1 MYTLVYLKHVNEK
14 DVVFYFEAETMSSIL
29 REIRDIAAEC
39 LSSNVR
45 FQFLRILKD
54 GEKL

>member
-29 REIRDIAAEC
+29 RKIRDIAAEC

-54 GEKL
+54 GEEL